1 MAWGEETTS
10 PRNAC
15 KDFNG
20 IFIDYFV
27 DSGMRNSYIKAILDN
42 SPESIL
48 LIGKNHEILA
58 YNKTIQNVLKQFHG
72 QEIKVGDLY
81 YPNFVL
87 ESDHQLYLDTYNKA
101 INGESVTVQHLAESE
116 NTSIWF
122 EYRMT
127 PVYDEEGILLGVTL
141 SAQDIT
147 IRKKYEIGLK
157 ESEDRFRKISNLAP
171 IGILITSDKLKIT
184 YFNKW
189 ARNRFEYGQ
198 GKLSNLSL
206 SDLIHDIKFSKSDGI
221 TVHPMGFKIK
231 TPLFYQEKF
240 DGTSKNNRKIKV
252 LLSSSSFHTRDKL
265 HYIFIIQDIT
275 DAMMKDDKISQQND
289 KLRDIAW
296 HQSHIIRAPLAN
308 IMGIVSLFEDESFF
322 ADQLERDT
330 MNRAIIQS
338 AKDLDKVICDI
349 IKTAE

>member
-1 MAWGEETTS
+1 
-10 PRNAC
+10 
-15 KDFNG
+15 
-20 IFIDYFV
+20 
-27 DSGMRNSYIKAILDN
+27 MRNSYIKAILDN

-48 LIGKNHEILA
+48 LIGKHHEILA

-72 QEIKVGDLY
+72 REIKVGDLY
-81 YPNFVL
+81 YPDFVL
-87 ESDHQLYLDTYNKA
+87 ESDHQLYLDTYHKA
-101 INGESVTVQHLAESE
+101 INGESVTLQHLAESE
-116 NTSIWF
+116 NVSTWF

-127 PVYDEEGILLGVTL
+127 PVYDDEGALLGVTL

-157 ESEDRFRKISNLAP
+157 ESEDRFRKIANLAP
-171 IGILITSDKLKIT
+171 IGILITNEKLKIT
-184 YFNKW
+184 YLNRW
-189 ARNRFEYGQ
+189 ARTTFEYEQ
-198 GKLSNLSL
+198 EKVPSLSL
-206 SDLIHDIKFSKSDGI
+206 SDLIDDIKFSKHDGI
-221 TVHPMGFKIK
+221 TVSSMRFQIK
-231 TPLFYQEKF
+231 TPLFYQERF
-240 DGTSKNNRKIKV
+240 EGTSKNNRKIKV

-275 DAMMKDDKISQQND
+275 EVIMKDDMISQQND

-308 IMGIVSLFEDESFF
+308 IMGIISLFEDESFF

-330 MNRAIIQS
+330 MNQAIIQS

-349 IKTAE
+349 VKAAE

>member
-1 MAWGEETTS
+1 
-10 PRNAC
+10 
-15 KDFNG
+15 
-20 IFIDYFV
+20 
-27 DSGMRNSYIKAILDN
+27 MRSSYIKAILDN

-72 QEIKVGDLY
+72 REIKVGDLY

-87 ESDHQLYLDTYNKA
+87 ESDHQLYLDTYSKA
-101 INGESVTVQHLAESE
+101 INGESVTVQHLAQSE
-116 NTSIWF
+116 DTSIWF

-127 PVYDEEGILLGVTL
+127 PVYDEEGSLLGVTL

-157 ESEDRFRKISNLAP
+157 ESEERFRKISNLAP
-171 IGILITSDKLKIT
+171 IGILITNAELRVT
-184 YFNKW
+184 YFNKS
-189 ARNRFEYGQ
+189 ARSTFEYGS
-198 GKLSNLSL
+198 GKLPNLSL
-206 SDLIHDIKFSKSDGI
+206 SDLIHDIKFSTGKGI
-221 TVHPMGFKIK
+221 TVSQMEFQIK
-231 TPLFYQEKF
+231 RPLFYQERF
-240 DGTSKNNRKIKV
+240 EGTSKNHRKIDV
-252 LLSSSSFHTRDKL
+252 LLSSSSFHTQDQL

-275 DAMMKDDKISQQND
+275 DAMMKDDMISQQNE

-322 ADQLERDT
+322 ADQLERDA

-338 AKDLDKVICDI
+338 ARDLDKVICDI